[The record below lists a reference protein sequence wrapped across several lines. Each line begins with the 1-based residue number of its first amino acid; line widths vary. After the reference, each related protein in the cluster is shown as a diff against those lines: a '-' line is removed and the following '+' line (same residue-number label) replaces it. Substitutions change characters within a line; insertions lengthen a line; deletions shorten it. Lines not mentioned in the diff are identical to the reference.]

1 MALGS
6 ERASG
11 APVLRGPW
19 RECQSVDYAND
30 VIRILTA
37 VDINISTNDG
47 GAEWYKNPIVIG
59 GGVIMLFLLA
69 ALASRGSGT
78 TIVKS

>member
-1 MALGS
+1 MKSRNLGISLMVLFAITLAVAPALADLPKS
-6 ERASG
+6 
-11 APVLRGPW
+11 
-19 RECQSVDYAND
+19 
-30 VIRILTA
+30 

-59 GGVIMLFLLA
+59 GGVVLLFLLV

-78 TIVKS
+78 TIVKT

>member
-1 MALGS
+1 MKSRNLWIGLMVLLAIAL
-6 ERASG
+6 AATPG
-11 APVLRGPW
+11 ALAADLPK
-19 RECQSVDYAND
+19 S
-30 VIRILTA
+30 

-69 ALASRGSGT
+69 VLASRGGGT
-78 TIVKS
+78 TVVKS

>member
-1 MALGS
+1 MVLFAITLAVAPALADLPKS
-6 ERASG
+6 
-11 APVLRGPW
+11 
-19 RECQSVDYAND
+19 
-30 VIRILTA
+30 

-59 GGVIMLFLLA
+59 GGVVLLFLLV

-78 TIVKS
+78 TIVKT